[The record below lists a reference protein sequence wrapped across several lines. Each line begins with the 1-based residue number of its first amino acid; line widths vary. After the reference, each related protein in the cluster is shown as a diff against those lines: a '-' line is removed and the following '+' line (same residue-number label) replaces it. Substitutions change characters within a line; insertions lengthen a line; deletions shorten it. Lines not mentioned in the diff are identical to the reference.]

1 MSALCTKLK
10 QAVLELSRVLF
21 IGYQFVL
28 TEVGVDG
35 LQASFSP
42 Y

>member
-1 MSALCTKLK
+1 MSTLCTKLK

-28 TEVGVDG
+28 TEVGVG
-35 LQASFSP
+35 WIEASFSP